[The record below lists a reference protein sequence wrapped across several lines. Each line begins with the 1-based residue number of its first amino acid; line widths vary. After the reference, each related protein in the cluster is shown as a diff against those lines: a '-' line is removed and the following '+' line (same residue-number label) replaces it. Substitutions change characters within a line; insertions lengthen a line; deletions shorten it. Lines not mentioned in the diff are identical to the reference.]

1 VRGLFVTGTD
11 TGVGKTVLTAAL
23 AAAMRAAG
31 KSVSVRK
38 PVLTGLDEPPG
49 EWPADHVLLS
59 QASGQAPETIAPLRY
74 GPPVSPH
81 LAADIERA
89 PIDPARLVTAVRA
102 AAAPGEAGDPPPTLL
117 VEGVG
122 GLLVP
127 LAERFTVCDLAVEL
141 GLGVLIA
148 ATPGLGT
155 INHSLL
161 TLKAAREAG
170 LDVKAVVFTPWPSRP
185 AAIELS
191 NRETVAR
198 LGEVQVAVLP
208 ALAGL
213 DVRALA
219 QAGQTLPWRDW
230 L

>member
-1 VRGLFVTGTD
+1 MHGLFVTGTD

-23 AAAMRAAG
+23 TAAMKAAG
-31 KSVSVRK
+31 ENVSVRK

-49 EWPADHVLLS
+49 AWPADHALLGET
-59 QASGQAPETIAPLRY
+59 SGEAPETIAPLRY

-81 LAADIERA
+81 LAAKLERA
-89 PIDPARLVTAVRA
+89 PIDKAGLVAAIRA
-102 AAAPGEAGDPPPTLL
+102 AAAPVEAGDPPVTLL

-141 GLGVLIA
+141 DLGVLIA
-148 ATPGLGT
+148 ARPGLGT

-170 LDVKAVVFTPWPSRP
+170 LRVKAVVFTPWPSQP
-185 AAIELS
+185 SAVELS

-198 LGEVQVAVLP
+198 IGEVQVAVLP
-208 ALAGL
+208 EVTGPDA
-213 DVRALA
+213 RALA
-219 QAGQTLPWRDW
+219 RAGETLPWREW

>member
-1 VRGLFVTGTD
+1 
-11 TGVGKTVLTAAL
+11 
-23 AAAMRAAG
+23 MRAAG
-31 KSVSVRK
+31 QSVSIRK

-49 EWPADHVLLS
+49 IWPADHVLLGE
-59 QASGQAPETIAPLRY
+59 ASGEPPDTVAPLRY

-81 LAADIERA
+81 LAAELARA
-89 PIDPARLVTAVRA
+89 PVDPARLVAEIRA
-102 AAAPGEAGDPPPTLL
+102 APAPVEAGDPPPTLL

-141 GLGVLIA
+141 GLEVLIA
-148 ATPGLGT
+148 ARPGLGT

-161 TLKAAREAG
+161 TLTVAREAG
-170 LDVKAVVFTPWPSRP
+170 LRVKAVVFTPWPSRP
-185 AAIELS
+185 SAIELS
-191 NRETVAR
+191 NRETVER

-208 ALAGL
+208 MIADPDVQALA
-213 DVRALA
+213 A
-219 QAGQTLPWRDW
+219 AGEALPWREW